1 MEKEAELTPIA
12 AWDFADAV
20 SALGYSRN
28 IGTGKV
34 VPLPPDADDTVATYK
49 DTNGRLVCVWPIR
62 TTDDA
67 NAVGDIATKHGLR
80 FVQLGRPTPKQATSN
95 YLNRPRRTVA
105 CAIADTGRAP
115 LQADADHKAGRLRA
129 LATEAANNA
138 AACAVRGDDKN
149 ADMYQDDAEALF
161 YGAACIESRAR
172 RHV

>member
-1 MEKEAELTPIA
+1 MEKEAVRDTVHS
-12 AWDFADAV
+12 FADAV
-20 SALGYSRN
+20 SALGYSRS

-34 VPLPPDADDTVATYK
+34 VPLPSNPDDTVATYK
-49 DTNGRLVCVWPIR
+49 HPDTGQRVCVWPIW

-67 NAVGDIATKHGLR
+67 NAVGDIAAKYGLR
-80 FVQLGRPTPKQATSN
+80 FVQFGRPMPKQATRT
-95 YLNRPRRTVA
+95 YRPRRTVGQA
-105 CAIADTGRAP
+105 MHDTGRAP

-138 AACAVRGDDKN
+138 AAYAARGDDKT
-149 ADMYQDDAEALF
+149 AHMYHDDAEALS